1 MTQRRIFVSTLVAMA
16 GAMAVSG
23 AHAQAWPSKPV
34 RLVVPFASGGPAD
47 ALARFL
53 SNKMAGD
60 IGQSIIIDNKA
71 GAGGTVGSAEVIRS
85 NDGHTLLFS
94 STGALVITP
103 NLMSNLSYNPDR
115 DLVAVGQAV
124 NTPSAIV
131 VSSKS
136 PFSSLADLVKFAKA
150 NPGKLDFGS
159 AGTGTTTQ
167 LGAEL
172 LKKEAGISMTHIPY
186 RGAAPAITDLIGGQ
200 VQLMV
205 ADVPAVVS
213 HVKGGQFKALA
224 VASTIRSDALP
235 DVPTTAEVKLPG
247 VVSGTWYGIMAPART
262 PPDVIAKVNAALN
275 KALRHPE
282 TIAYF
287 KAQGMQSAGG
297 TADDFGKFIKA
308 ESTKWVTLSKEA
320 GVKLE

>member
-1 MTQRRIFVSTLVAMA
+1 MNHRRILVSSLFAMA
-16 GAMAVSG
+16 GALALTG
-23 AHAQAWPSKPV
+23 AHAQSWPTKPV
-34 RLVVPFASGGPAD
+34 RIVVPFAAGGPAD
-47 ALARFL
+47 SLARFL
-53 SNKMAGD
+53 ANKMSAD
-60 IGQSIIIDNKA
+60 IGQIIIDNKA
-71 GAGGTVGSAEVIRS
+71 GAGGTVGSGEVIRS
-85 NDGHTLLFS
+85 NDGHTFLFS

-103 NLMSNLSYNPDR
+103 NLMTNLSYNPDR

-136 PFSSLADLVKFAKA
+136 PFNTLADLVNYAKA
-150 NPGKLDFGS
+150 HPGKLDFGS

-172 LKKEAGISMTHIPY
+172 LKKEAKISMTHSPY

-213 HVKGGQFKALA
+213 YVKGGQFKALA

-235 DVPTTAEVKLPG
+235 DVPTTAEAKFPG
-247 VVSGTWYGIMAPART
+247 VVSGTWYGIMAPAKT
-262 PPDVIAKVNAALN
+262 PADVITKLNAALN
-275 KALRHPE
+275 KALQNPE

-297 TADDFGKFIKA
+297 SADDFGKFIKA

-320 GVKLE
+320 GIKLE

>member
-1 MTQRRIFVSTLVAMA
+1 MKHRRILVSSLMAMA
-16 GAMAVSG
+16 GALALPA
-23 AHAQAWPSKPV
+23 AHAQSWPTKPV
-34 RLVVPFASGGPAD
+34 RIVVPFAAGGPAD

-53 SNKMAGD
+53 ANKMSAD
-60 IGQSIIIDNKA
+60 IGQIIIDNKG
-71 GAGGTVGSAEVIRS
+71 GAGGTVGSGEVIRS

-131 VSSKS
+131 VSAKS
-136 PFSSLADLVKFAKA
+136 PFNSLGDLVTFAKA

-172 LKKEAGISMTHIPY
+172 LKKEAKISMTHIPY

-200 VQLMV
+200 VDLMV
-205 ADVPAVVS
+205 ADVPAIVAY
-213 HVKGGQFKALA
+213 VKSGQFKALA
-224 VASTIRSDALP
+224 VASRTRSDALP
-235 DVPTTAEVKLPG
+235 DVPTTAEARFPG
-247 VVSGTWYGIMAPART
+247 VVSGTWYGIMAPAKT
-262 PPDVIAKVNAALN
+262 PADVIAKVNAALN
-275 KALRHPE
+275 KALQNPD

-287 KAQGMQSAGG
+287 KTQGMQSAGG
-297 TADDFGKFIKA
+297 SADDFGKFIKA

-320 GVKLE
+320 GIKLE

>member
-1 MTQRRIFVSTLVAMA
+1 MNNRRILVSSLFAMA
-16 GAMAVSG
+16 GALALPG
-23 AHAQAWPSKPV
+23 AHAQSWPTKPV
-34 RLVVPFASGGPAD
+34 RIVVPFSAGGPAD
-47 ALARFL
+47 SLARFL
-53 SNKMAGD
+53 ANKMSAD
-60 IGQSIIIDNKA
+60 IGQIIIDNKA
-71 GAGGTVGSAEVIRS
+71 GAGGTVGSGEVIRS
-85 NDGHTLLFS
+85 NDGHTFLFS

-103 NLMSNLSYNPDR
+103 NLMTNLSYNPDR

-136 PFSSLADLVKFAKA
+136 PFNTLSDLVNYAKA
-150 NPGKLDFGS
+150 HPGKLDFGS

-172 LKKEAGISMTHIPY
+172 LKKEAKISMTHIPY

-213 HVKGGQFKALA
+213 YVKGGQFKALA

-235 DVPTTAEVKLPG
+235 DVPTTAEAKFPG
-247 VVSGTWYGIMAPART
+247 VVSGTWYGIMAPAKT
-262 PPDVIAKVNAALN
+262 PADVIAKLNAALN
-275 KALRHPE
+275 KALQNPE

-297 TADDFGKFIKA
+297 SSDDFGKFIKA

-320 GVKLE
+320 GIKLE

>member
-1 MTQRRIFVSTLVAMA
+1 MNQRRILVSSLVALA
-16 GAMAVSG
+16 GALALGS
-23 AHAQAWPSKPV
+23 AHAQAWPSKPI
-34 RLVVPFASGGPAD
+34 RIVVPFAAGGPAD

-53 SNKMAGD
+53 TNKMAGD
-60 IGQSIIIDNKA
+60 FSQPILIDNKG
-71 GAGGTVGSAEVIRS
+71 GAGGTLGSGEVVRS
-85 NDGHTLLFS
+85 NDGHTFLFS

-103 NLMSNLSYNPDR
+103 NLMSNLSYNPER

-131 VSSKS
+131 VSAKS
-136 PFSSLADLVKFAKA
+136 PFKTLGDLVTFAKA
-150 NPGKLDFGS
+150 HPGKLDFGS

-172 LKKEAGISMTHIPY
+172 LKKEAKISMTHIPY

-213 HVKGGQFKALA
+213 YVKGGQFKALA
-224 VASTIRSDALP
+224 VASSIRSDALP
-235 DVPTTAEVKLPG
+235 DVPTTAELKYPG
-247 VVSGTWYGIMAPART
+247 VVSGTWYGIMAPAKT
-262 PPDVIAKVNAALN
+262 PSDVIAKLNASLN
-275 KALRHPE
+275 KVLQQPE
-282 TIAYF
+282 TLAHF
-287 KAQGMQSAGG
+287 KAQGMQPAGG
-297 TADDFGKFIKA
+297 LPEAFDKFIKA
-308 ESTKWVTLSKEA
+308 ESAKWVTLSKEA